1 MLTELRVMLGRAASG
16 LDVVLDLVAL
26 AHWLVCGETRSGK
39 SVACYGLLSQLAAA
53 GPAVRV
59 VGVDPTSV
67 LLRPFAERLAP
78 RRDPLIVRGTEEP
91 EQVIAVMQALRAEM
105 VRRLAL
111 LEALDTDKLTNFTPS
126 LPLIVVVLEE
136 LPGITRLLAAADQAA
151 GAKPAE
157 RLAPQFQ
164 NHLET
169 LAAEAAKVGIRL
181 VCLAQRPDS
190 NILGGYARE
199 QLTTRI
205 GFRFS
210 GLEGVKMLFPELD
223 SDDAKR
229 VSKFDAGMA
238 FIRQPGSDGVQA
250 MWQVPDNRSSQ
261 F

>member
-1 MLTELRVMLGRAASG
+1 MLTELRVILGRASSG

-26 AHWLVCGETRSGK
+26 AHWLICGETRSGK

-53 GPAVRV
+53 GPSVRV

-67 LLRPFAERLAP
+67 LLRPFDERVSP
-78 RRDPLIVRGTEEP
+78 KHDPLIVRGTEEP
-91 EQVIAVMQALRAEM
+91 ERIISTMEALRAEM

-111 LEALDTDKLTNFTPS
+111 LESLDTDKLMVFTPGC
-126 LPLIVVVLEE
+126 PLIVVVLEE
-136 LPGITRLLAAADQAA
+136 LPGITRLLAAADQAS

-157 RLAPQFQ
+157 RLATQFQ

-169 LAAEAAKVGIRL
+169 LAAESAKVGIRL
-181 VCLAQRPDS
+181 ICLAQRPDS

-223 SDDAKR
+223 SGEAKR
-229 VSKFDAGMA
+229 VSKFEAGMA
-238 FIRQPGSDGVQA
+238 LI
-250 MWQVPDNRSSQ
+250 SSRTTDTI
-261 F
+261 